1 MVFQWLIDG
10 GDPNHLLS
18 GVILQ
23 VVYEKVISSQE
34 LLGFYKEYRFL
45 SSIYWIYPQPSNG
58 GK

>member
-23 VVYEKVISSQE
+23 VVYEKVIVPDVYLEHCFFS
-34 LLGFYKEYRFL
+34 KIRN
-45 SSIYWIYPQPSNG
+45 PHT
-58 GK
+58 